1 MAIVNSILDISLR
14 PILFIFYKQGF
25 LLYEDAPYLTNV
37 YNCWYML
44 LSLLNFLEK
53 VLTDMNSEYGLRRES
68 DVVRK
73 YTTESP
79 TNSLLAFEKAVGNNN
94 RLITLLT
101 WKGLGTART
110 KRSSHIFHWNL
121 PFSLSLSSKKKQTL
135 NYTYR
140 SMILNS
146 WEGKRNKKMGRS
158 PPWSS
163 SWDGQGKGPNGETNI
178 PRGVILPLE
187 DCIDFPASPKDL
199 SCVCYCGPTK
209 VMTFP

>member
-121 PFSLSLSSKKKQTL
+121 PFSLSLSSKKKNKLWIIPIGRWFSTL
-135 NYTYR
+135 EKEKET
-140 SMILNS
+140 
-146 WEGKRNKKMGRS
+146 KK
-158 PPWSS
+158 
-163 SWDGQGKGPNGETNI
+163 NGE
-178 PRGVILPLE
+178 E
-187 DCIDFPASPKDL
+187 PAMK
-199 SCVCYCGPTK
+199 
-209 VMTFP
+209 